1 MDKGD
6 AAGFPLIYY
15 CHDSAFALTI
25 KLYFFVHFSV
35 NEALNCSSPIELG
48 MQKCSWKEISKHD

>member
-25 KLYFFVHFSV
+25 KSYFSFIF
-35 NEALNCSSPIELG
+35 
-48 MQKCSWKEISKHD
+48 Q